1 MLNCI
6 PVFFQQV
13 CLSIESGVWTIWI
26 VTGCFESIGHDL
38 FRFVRS
44 TAKLLNTWATWRIHH
59 FVFLE
64 VPGVWNRF
72 HLRGCLV
79 DGRMHKDQWRSM
91 PWFKSYM
98 NPISQIQSEEG
109 FYNIIFPFE
118 AWFCFQKWTS
128 CWHFAFVLMFPKPS
142 LIFRKRSP
150 LCLQL
155 KQKYHPIWWLS
166 PWSGRLGKEWWVR
179 ASAQRIIDRIDQYYL
194 LSGEQV
200 TLRSN
205 FGGWAVFLG
214 WWEWMDGRCPGYIS
228 WP

>member
-6 PVFFQQV
+6 PVIFQQV

-91 PWFKSYM
+91 PWFKFYM
-98 NPISQIQSEEG
+98 NSISQIQSEEG
-109 FYNIIFPFE
+109 FYNMFSPLRRD
-118 AWFCFQKWTS
+118 
-128 CWHFAFVLMFPKPS
+128 FVSRNGLLVGILPS
-142 LIFRKRSP
+142 FWCSPSRVWSSEKRSP

-155 KQKYHPIWWLS
+155 KQKYSHLM
-166 PWSGRLGKEWWVR
+166 
-179 ASAQRIIDRIDQYYL
+179 AF
-194 LSGEQV
+194 
-200 TLRSN
+200 TLVGAFR
-205 FGGWAVFLG
+205 
-214 WWEWMDGRCPGYIS
+214 
-228 WP
+228 